1 MIYCSVNYCCSNS
14 SIPGVLLH
22 SKLKSIKT
30 PNHPTYHWSTLLPLE
45 VWVRGLYNSWWFC
58 VHKLSMFIYLS
69 MASLD
74 NFLTIGP
81 LLFSQIYTPDFLN
94 FCYNIS
100 LIYKLQMFTW
110 ETRRTSLLAGGY
122 DGGETPTQNFISHFY
137 KKRIF
142 MSFYVSALVW
152 SS

>member
-1 MIYCSVNYCCSNS
+1 
-14 SIPGVLLH
+14 
-22 SKLKSIKT
+22 
-30 PNHPTYHWSTLLPLE
+30 
-45 VWVRGLYNSWWFC
+45 
-58 VHKLSMFIYLS
+58 

-74 NFLTIGP
+74 NLLTIGP

-122 DGGETPTQNFISHFY
+122 DEGETPTQNFISHFY
-137 KKRIF
+137 KKKN
-142 MSFYVSALVW
+142 FYVFLCLSLSLVFLDII
-152 SS
+152 